1 MGYYEKAKR
10 DRREEVSKSDL
21 KMDEGKKNV
30 FEEGQVILFDKPVYW
45 TSFDLVNK
53 VRLMIQGAFGLRK
66 LKVGHA
72 GTLDPL
78 ATGLLIIC
86 TGKSTKKIDE
96 FRDLD
101 KEYVA
106 TFHVGATTPSFDLET
121 ETDNQYPT
129 EHITEGL
136 VNSVLL
142 SFIGEQK
149 QLPPMYS
156 AKLIDGKRAYE
167 YARKGIEKKLEPV
180 TIHIREIE
188 LLSFSIPKIKIRMVC
203 SKGTYIRSFARDLG
217 VALNSGSYLSALE
230 RTSIG
235 SYHVRNAYNI
245 DKFKQH
251 IEQMNS
257 TGCSETIINT

>member
-1 MGYYEKAKR
+1 MSSEK
-10 DRREEVSKSDL
+10 VT
-21 KMDEGKKNV
+21 V
-30 FEEGQVILFDKPVYW
+30 FEEGTVLLFDKPVYW

-53 VRLMIQGAFGLRK
+53 VRIMIRSTFGIKK

-78 ATGLLIIC
+78 ASGLMIIC

-101 KEYVA
+101 KEYFA
-106 TFHVGATTPSFDLET
+106 TFHLGATTPSFDQET
-121 ETDNQYPT
+121 ETDNHYST
-129 EHITEGL
+129 DHITEEMVREAL
-136 VNSVLL
+136 HAFL
-142 SFIGEQK
+142 GEHK

-156 AKLIDGKRAYE
+156 AKLIAGKRAYE
-167 YARKGIEKKLEPV
+167 FARQGIEKNLVPV
-180 TIHIREIE
+180 TVFFREIE
-188 LLSFSIPKIKIRMVC
+188 LISFGIPEIKIRIVC

-217 VALNSGSYLSALE
+217 LALKSGSYLSALE

-235 SYHVRNAYNI
+235 SNHLKNAYTLES
-245 DKFKQH
+245 FKEY

-257 TGCSETIINT
+257 QGCSETNKI